1 MPLSAAPR
9 VLIVIPALN
18 EAAHIKDV
26 LNFALG
32 FAERADGLVVVADGG
47 STDGTREIARRA
59 ASIWSRAAWPAS
71 PGAGP
76 ISRAKSPHRARHER
90 LPMIQVFGHKAPDTD
105 STWPMIR
112 HGGGDPLPFA
122 GADEGQ
128 RLTR

>member
-47 STDGTREIARRA
+47 STDGTREIVRGRVADHRRLRLLDNPARLQA
-59 ASIWSRAAWPAS
+59 CLLYTSDA
-71 PGAGP
+71 
-76 ISRAKSPHRARHER
+76 
-90 LPMIQVFGHKAPDTD
+90 
-105 STWPMIR
+105 
-112 HGGGDPLPFA
+112 
-122 GADEGQ
+122 ADE
-128 RLTR
+128 

>member
-47 STDGTREIARRA
+47 STDGTREICLLYTSPSPRDATL
-59 ASIWSRAAWPAS
+59 SRMPSSA
-71 PGAGP
+71 
-76 ISRAKSPHRARHER
+76 
-90 LPMIQVFGHKAPDTD
+90 
-105 STWPMIR
+105 
-112 HGGGDPLPFA
+112 
-122 GADEGQ
+122 
-128 RLTR
+128 